1 MSKLR
6 LTFAAPFL
14 VVLAFAGSAQARPT
28 LVSSNRASH
37 DDNARHG
44 DERADGDASFDNDGP
59 GRKIGDGDVAG
70 GAPARAL

>member
-6 LTFAAPFL
+6 LTFAAPFRVAVAIL
-14 VVLAFAGSAQARPT
+14 GSASARPT
-28 LVSSNRASH
+28 LVSSNPARH

-44 DERADGDASFDNDGP
+44 DERADGDAGFDNDGP